1 MSKIKWILIFIF
13 LVGAGIRF
21 ADVFRPINR
30 ASWRECD
37 LGAVSR
43 NFATESMNPFFPR
56 VDWRGNSQGFA
67 EMEFP
72 LYSYLTA
79 ITYKIFGVH
88 DFLGRFWAFLFSLGT
103 LLFFFRLAREYLGDF
118 NLVFAFAFFAFNP
131 LIVEFSTSIQPEGL
145 MIFCST
151 ASVYFFLKWLK
162 TGAEKDFW
170 LASIAT
176 ALTLLSKATAAHI
189 GLFFAALLLQK

>member
-43 NFATESMNPFFPR
+43 NFATESMNPFYPR
-56 VDWRGNSQGFA
+56 VDWRGNSPGFA
-67 EMEFP
+67 EMELP
-72 LYSYLTA
+72 LYPYLTA

-88 DFLGRFWAFLFSLGT
+88 DFLGRVWTFLFSLGT
-103 LLFFFRLAREYLGDF
+103 LFFFFRLAREYLSDLS
-118 NLVFAFAFFAFNP
+118 LVSAFAFFAFNP
-131 LIVEFSTSIQPEGL
+131 LIVPYRSNSP
-145 MIFCST
+145 
-151 ASVYFFLKWLK
+151 
-162 TGAEKDFW
+162 
-170 LASIAT
+170 
-176 ALTLLSKATAAHI
+176 
-189 GLFFAALLLQK
+189 